1 MPCTVLPSFGRLFE
15 MCKNREY
22 AETVHSSATGDEE
35 RVPTAQRILGRIRT
49 VRRDYMLT
57 RCYNVMDRIVR
68 QMRRHGMFRTTIDVA
83 IDKHLVCRYDKF
95 ERTVNTIKSKY
106 KRGACNFNYLA
117 TVNCIVDG
125 SRAFLGSKLFLRG
138 HSNSQT
144 ILELVEGC
152 KRKGIKIRSL
162 KIDLEFFTVQIINM
176 LDTQNIAFTVPAIK
190 TLGVKEAINE
200 FKEGRRDTVSRHSI
214 RSADGST
221 ANFALIIF
229 DKGEGKFFTFATNT
243 PVAEVLAYNSGAMKG
258 AEGFA
263 EQYRSRWR
271 GDSIQGLRI
280 GKAKNHEQERVCTNP
295 AAVRA
300 DVHVQRVVP
309 GKVPCT
315 GIISYCVHDAQG
327 VAQAVPQVHTG
338 SRPDGISYLTC
349 SLRRTGRDQ
358 GQPKGCWRT

>member
-1 MPCTVLPSFGRLFE
+1 
-15 MCKNREY
+15 
-22 AETVHSSATGDEE
+22 
-35 RVPTAQRILGRIRT
+35 
-49 VRRDYMLT
+49 
-57 RCYNVMDRIVR
+57 
-68 QMRRHGMFRTTIDVA
+68 MFRTLIDVA

-95 ERTVNTIKSKY
+95 ERIVNTIKSKY
-106 KRGACNFNYLA
+106 KRGTCNFNCLA
-117 TVNCIVDG
+117 TVNCMVDG

-162 KIDLEFFTVQIINM
+162 KIDWEFFTVEIINM
-176 LDTQNIAFTVPAIK
+176 LDAQNIAFTVPAIK
-190 TLGVKEAINE
+190 TPGVKKAINE
-200 FKEGRRDTVSRHSI
+200 FKEGRRDAISRHSI

-221 ANFALIIF
+221 ANFTMIML
-229 DKGEGKFFTFATNT
+229 DRGEWKFFTCDQHAS
-243 PVAEVLAYNSGAMKG
+243 SGG
-258 AEGFA
+258 VCVQLWCHEGG
-263 EQYRSRWR
+263 RRVCRTVPLPLGR
-271 GDSIQGLRI
+271 GDGIQGLRI
-280 GKAKNHEQERVCTNP
+280 SKAKNHEQERVRANP

-300 DVHVQRVVP
+300 DVHVQRVVL

-349 SLRRTGRDQ
+349 SMRRTGRDQ
-358 GQPKGCWRT
+358 GQPKGC